1 MKVKENAHKKSSQGK
16 PLKIVITETQ
26 FKRLAENVVLLQ
38 EQNLIEN
45 TYLLK
50 INHNLIKY
58 KKGITAL
65 KFKIDSL

>member
-1 MKVKENAHKKSSQGK
+1 MKLKEIIQKKPSQGK
-16 PLKIVITETQ
+16 SLKIVITETQ

-50 INHNLIKY
+50 IGKV
-58 KKGITAL
+58 K
-65 KFKIDSL
+65 S